1 MKKIIIFRTDRLGD
15 FLIHSRPIYELKKK
29 IKDSKII
36 VVCSKLNEK
45 ILIENDY
52 IDELIVY
59 DKKFSVFKR
68 SKIFFKILFNK
79 YYASFILDGKNFS
92 YLCNIFLLSNFKFG
106 ICYKSFK
113 FFFGFKLVFTKPSKL
128 YNYLF
133 FTKYELFISRKFLNK
148 KVNLCQKYLN
158 LFNFFNLDLKPT
170 DRYIFQPQQKSI
182 ILFNS
187 IKKSLNLKDY
197 ILIHF
202 DEKWLDVLNNDI
214 DLVDSI
220 NNLYLSVKKTIIITS
235 YNNNFE
241 YFNVL
246 KKTYTYYDLKDS
258 RLINFS
264 SSNIMII
271 DNLQIFLFERFLK
284 NSLVN
289 ISCHSG
295 FVAQVCGANN
305 GKLID
310 IINEKDEEWYGCW
323 APLNTFHKFIYKS
336 SVNNGAISPKI
347 FFKEISDLVN
357 KL

>member
-1 MKKIIIFRTDRLGD
+1 M
-15 FLIHSRPIYELKKK
+15 
-29 IKDSKII
+29 
-36 VVCSKLNEK
+36 
-45 ILIENDY
+45 
-52 IDELIVY
+52 
-59 DKKFSVFKR
+59 
-68 SKIFFKILFNK
+68 
-79 YYASFILDGKNFS
+79 
-92 YLCNIFLLSNFKFG
+92 
-106 ICYKSFK
+106 
-113 FFFGFKLVFTKPSKL
+113 
-128 YNYLF
+128 
-133 FTKYELFISRKFLNK
+133 
-148 KVNLCQKYLN
+148 CQKYLN

-182 ILFNS
+182 TLFNS

-271 DNLQIFLFERFLK
+271 DNLQIFLCYYFHNYEE
-284 NSLVN
+284 
-289 ISCHSG
+289 
-295 FVAQVCGANN
+295 AN
-305 GKLID
+305 
-310 IINEKDEEWYGCW
+310 
-323 APLNTFHKFIYKS
+323 AS
-336 SVNNGAISPKI
+336 SVRVFIP
-347 FFKEISDLVN
+347 LY
-357 KL
+357 LL